1 MARSHIPEAL
11 VKLTLILDES
21 DDLRSWFAGLVA
33 LPFSRRLGALT
44 SMARRMRA
52 DGQDEEIV
60 RAMFS
65 LTQPEIY
72 SAVLDTIEDQG
83 R

>member
-1 MARSHIPEAL
+1 
-11 VKLTLILDES
+11 
-21 DDLRSWFAGLVA
+21 
-33 LPFSRRLGALT
+33 
-44 SMARRMRA
+44 MARRMRA